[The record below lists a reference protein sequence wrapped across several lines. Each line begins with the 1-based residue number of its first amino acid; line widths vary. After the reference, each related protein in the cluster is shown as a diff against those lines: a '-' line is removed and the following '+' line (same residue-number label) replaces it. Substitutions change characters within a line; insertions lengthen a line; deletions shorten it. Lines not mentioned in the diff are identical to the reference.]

1 MKRLLLIALFALC
14 SNFALAGNKTLVNV
28 DKTGLGL
35 KGYDPVAYFTE
46 NRPVM
51 GNPQFVS
58 TYNGV
63 RYQFASAADKSAF
76 DANPSKYEPQF
87 GGFCAYAA
95 SEGHTAK
102 IEPDA
107 FEVLNG
113 RLLLQYDRDIRELL
127 IKTRRADSR
136 KPMPTGRP
144 SSRRTESRTPLW
156 KAQPW

>member
-1 MKRLLLIALFALC
+1 MKKLLLVVVLAFA
-14 SNFALAGNKTLVNV
+14 SNLSFAAMKSLVNV
-28 DKTGLGL
+28 DKTGLGI

-46 NRPVM
+46 NKPVM

-107 FEVLNG
+107 FQVMNG
-113 RLLLQYDRDIRELL
+113 RLLLQYDKDVQQMFNKDPQGRLQ
-127 IKTRRADSR
+127 KADANWPGIVE
-136 KPMPTGRP
+136 KDG
-144 SSRRTESRTPLW
+144 
-156 KAQPW
+156 K

>member
-1 MKRLLLIALFALC
+1 MKKLLSIVMFTVLSTISFAATKSL
-14 SNFALAGNKTLVNV
+14 LNV
-28 DKTGLGL
+28 DKSGLAL

-51 GNPQFVS
+51 GNSQFVS
-58 TYNGV
+58 TFNGA
-63 RYQFASAADKSAF
+63 RYQFASAANKSAF

-87 GGFCAYAA
+87 GGYCAYAA

-113 RLLLQYDRDIRELL
+113 RLLLQYDRDVREKFNQDPQGRL
-127 IKTRRADSR
+127 KKADANWPGLVE
-136 KPMPTGRP
+136 KYG
-144 SSRRTESRTPLW
+144 
-156 KAQPW
+156 K

>member
-1 MKRLLLIALFALC
+1 MKKYAIAALLLASTLAFAA
-14 SNFALAGNKTLVNV
+14 SKSLVNV

-35 KGYDPVAYFTE
+35 KGYDPVGYFIE

-51 GNPQFVS
+51 GNAQFTS
-58 TYNGV
+58 FYNGV
-63 RYQFASAADKSAF
+63 RYQFVSASNKAAF

-107 FEVLNG
+107 FEILNG
-113 RLLLQYDRDIRELL
+113 RLLLQYDRDVREMFNKDPQGRL
-127 IKTRRADSR
+127 KKADENWPGLVE
-136 KPMPTGRP
+136 KLG
-144 SSRRTESRTPLW
+144 
-156 KAQPW
+156 K

>member
-1 MKRLLLIALFALC
+1 MKRLLLLILFVAV
-14 SNFALAGNKTLVNV
+14 STYSFAAMKTLVNV

-46 NRPVM
+46 NKPVM

-58 TYNGV
+58 TYNGA
-63 RYQFASAADKSAF
+63 RYQFASAANKSAF
-76 DANPSKYEPQF
+76 EAMPSKYEPQF

-113 RLLLQYDRDIRELL
+113 RLLLQYDRDVREMFNKDPQGRL
-127 IKTRRADSR
+127 KKADANWPGLVD
-136 KPMPTGRP
+136 KNG
-144 SSRRTESRTPLW
+144 
-156 KAQPW
+156 K

>member
-14 SNFALAGNKTLVNV
+14 SSFALAGNKTLVNV

-46 NRPVM
+46 NRPVK
-51 GNPQFVS
+51 GDPQFVS

-63 RYQFASAADKSAF
+63 RYQFASGADKAAF

-102 IEPDA
+102 VEPDA

-113 RLLLQYDRDIRELL
+113 RLLLQYDRDVRGLFDKDPQGRL
-127 IKTRRADSR
+127 KKADSNWPAIVE
-136 KPMPTGRP
+136 KDG
-144 SSRRTESRTPLW
+144 
-156 KAQPW
+156 K

>member
-1 MKRLLLIALFALC
+1 MKLFVRTPVPSLVTTNTYLECPSMKRLLLITLFALC
-14 SNFALAGNKTLVNV
+14 SNFAFAANKTLVNV

-46 NRPVM
+46 NRPVK
-51 GNPQFVS
+51 GDPQFVS
-58 TYNGV
+58 T
-63 RYQFASAADKSAF
+63 F

-113 RLLLQYDRDIRELL
+113 RLLLQYDRDVRELFNKDPQGKL
-127 IKTRRADSR
+127 KKADANWPGIVE
-136 KPMPTGRP
+136 KDG
-144 SSRRTESRTPLW
+144 
-156 KAQPW
+156 K

>member
-1 MKRLLLIALFALC
+1 MKKLLSLVMFVVLSTFAFAATKSLI
-14 SNFALAGNKTLVNV
+14 NV
-28 DKTGLGL
+28 DKTGLAL

-51 GNPQFVS
+51 GNTQFAS
-58 TYNGV
+58 TYNGA
-63 RYQFASAADKSAF
+63 RYQFASAANKNTF

-113 RLLLQYDRDIRELL
+113 RLLLQYDKDIREKFNQDPQGRL
-127 IKTRRADSR
+127 KKADANWPGLVE
-136 KPMPTGRP
+136 KYG
-144 SSRRTESRTPLW
+144 
-156 KAQPW
+156 K

>member
-63 RYQFASAADKSAF
+63 RYQFASAANKSAF

-113 RLLLQYDRDIRELL
+113 RLLLQYDRDIRERFDKDSQGR
-127 IKTRRADSR
+127 IKKADANWPAIVE
-136 KPMPTGRP
+136 KDG
-144 SSRRTESRTPLW
+144 
-156 KAQPW
+156 K

>member
-63 RYQFASAADKSAF
+63 RYQFASAA
-76 DANPSKYEPQF
+76 EQ
-87 GGFCAYAA
+87 
-95 SEGHTAK
+95 E
-102 IEPDA
+102 
-107 FEVLNG
+107 
-113 RLLLQYDRDIRELL
+113 RIRCQ
-127 IKTRRADSR
+127 SF
-136 KPMPTGRP
+136 
-144 SSRRTESRTPLW
+144 
-156 KAQPW
+156 QV

>member
-1 MKRLLLIALFALC
+1 MKKVLLLVVFALL
-14 SNFALAGNKTLVNV
+14 STFASAAGKTLINV

-46 NRPVM
+46 NRPVK
-51 GNPQFVS
+51 GDPQFVS
-58 TYNGV
+58 TYNGA
-63 RYQFASAADKSAF
+63 RYQFASAANKATF

-107 FEVLNG
+107 FEVLDG
-113 RLLLQYDRDIRELL
+113 RLLLQYDRDVRELFNKDPQDRL
-127 IKTRRADSR
+127 KKADANWPGLVE
-136 KPMPTGRP
+136 KYG
-144 SSRRTESRTPLW
+144 
-156 KAQPW
+156 K